1 MKGIKA
7 LSVVA
12 FPVWRQVGQLS
23 VCITSLTDRVS
34 LCIRKESFTWYHFCE
49 YGHIAIL
56 STECSP
62 ASSHCHL
69 GSAVLISSLILLS
82 INIYVSNPH
91 DSVNSCDLLFQ
102 FLVIKNGVLL
112 FACSGIPSEFKIL
125 ASLLKEFG
133 DKIGRLKK

>member
-7 LSVVA
+7 LCVVA
-12 FPVWRQVGQLS
+12 FPVWRQVGQLF
-23 VCITSLTDRVS
+23 VCIVSLTDRVS

-62 ASSHCHL
+62 ASHCHL

-91 DSVNSCDLLFQ
+91 DSFSSCDLLLQ
-102 FLVIKNGVLL
+102 FVVIKNGVFLY
-112 FACSGIPSEFKIL
+112 ACSGIPSEFKVL
-125 ASLLKEFG
+125 ASLQKEFG